1 VRKTNYSF
9 ERRQRELDKQKKR
22 EEKRLSKLARKE
34 AVATD
39 EPDAT
44 KAP

>member
-22 EEKRLSKLARKE
+22 EEKRLSKLARKDGATAAE
-34 AVATD
+34 A
-39 EPDAT
+39 DAP
-44 KAP
+44 KE

>member
-1 VRKTNYSF
+1 MRKTNYSF

-22 EEKRLSKLARKE
+22 EAKRLDKLARKGAE
-34 AVATD
+34 TG
-39 EPDAT
+39 EPDAP